1 MCLYNLF
8 YSIQLS
14 LPTMPNN
21 SLALTC
27 CSSQL
32 QNLVSLG
39 CHQTKS
45 QSSIIAQ
52 QSDSFGCNKWRY
64 STQPFGY
71 TTIYIHIYLYIHTY
85 IYGTFSICR
94 VLFCQRFENSNCY
107 IYSGGRFLCRS
118 LEAVIFCFLVSFS
131 AVYSSFDIQ
140 SYFKLVKKFI
150 QQIWVSFLFSSKYI
164 C

>member
-85 IYGTFSICR
+85 IYMKHSQFAEFFFVNASRIQTVIYTLEGDFSVAR
-94 VLFCQRFENSNCY
+94 
-107 IYSGGRFLCRS
+107 
-118 LEAVIFCFLVSFS
+118 
-131 AVYSSFDIQ
+131 
-140 SYFKLVKKFI
+140 
-150 QQIWVSFLFSSKYI
+150 
-164 C
+164 

>member
-64 STQPFGY
+64 STQPYGY
-71 TTIYIHIYLYIHTY
+71 TTTHTL
-85 IYGTFSICR
+85 GARKGKT
-94 VLFCQRFENSNCY
+94 
-107 IYSGGRFLCRS
+107 G
-118 LEAVIFCFLVSFS
+118 
-131 AVYSSFDIQ
+131 
-140 SYFKLVKKFI
+140 KLVK
-150 QQIWVSFLFSSKYI
+150 VSRGGVLNFKPENTSTKVNGYNFKTLFGNSFVILRLTSKVPR
-164 C
+164 

>member
-64 STQPFGY
+64 STQPYGY
-71 TTIYIHIYLYIHTY
+71 TTIYVYVNIYY
-85 IYGTFSICR
+85 IYVCDDDNTKEKAEVELNISSYLDVSTNCIFFKRAISP
-94 VLFCQRFENSNCY
+94 LFETA
-107 IYSGGRFLCRS
+107 FL
-118 LEAVIFCFLVSFS
+118 
-131 AVYSSFDIQ
+131 Q
-140 SYFKLVKKFI
+140 
-150 QQIWVSFLFSSKYI
+150 W
-164 C
+164 

>member
-21 SLALTC
+21 SLALTY

-64 STQPFGY
+64 STQPYGY
-71 TTIYIHIYLYIHTY
+71 TTTHTL
-85 IYGTFSICR
+85 GARKGKT
-94 VLFCQRFENSNCY
+94 
-107 IYSGGRFLCRS
+107 G
-118 LEAVIFCFLVSFS
+118 
-131 AVYSSFDIQ
+131 
-140 SYFKLVKKFI
+140 KLVK
-150 QQIWVSFLFSSKYI
+150 VSRGGVLNFKPENTSTKVNGYNFKTLFGNSFVIIRLTSEVPR
-164 C
+164 